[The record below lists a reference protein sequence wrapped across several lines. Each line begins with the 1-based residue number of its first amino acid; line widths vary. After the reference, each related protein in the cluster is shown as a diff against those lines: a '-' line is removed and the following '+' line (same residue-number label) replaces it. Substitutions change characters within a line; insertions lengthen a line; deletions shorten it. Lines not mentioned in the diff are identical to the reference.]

1 MQAALTRIQK
11 RLSASCRRTQK
22 RQTNVVVFMQLLV
35 LVVADHGR
43 HLQL

>member
-1 MQAALTRIQK
+1 MQAAFK
-11 RLSASCRRTQK
+11 RTQK
-22 RQTNVVVFMQLLV
+22 RCERQTNIVVFTQLLV